1 MVGIPILAR
10 RDTDGYYYL
19 GTIIKKVESEKTS
32 FLVQFTK
39 LFGVEDTTCVQTT
52 ASSDI
57 LEYVN
62 GMKHSILPGDK
73 VLAPWEPEQKRYG
86 PGTVTLGIENRDP
99 LRAKEDEEIT
109 VSFWN
114 GKKVRVPLGVALWI
128 PPTQWKRIVE
138 MIHMPLSSRK
148 KFEGQHHQ
156 ANCHICSFRPV
167 PASLHACTLEGL
179 LKWQWPYYP
188 CTSPSHSC
196 FHHMCSLLP
205 HRHYVC
211 CCYYFKP
218 RGWSDQPSSAEFSVG
233 DIKED
238 SFSSKLFPQQL
249 ALEGPA
255 KDQSAVA
262 TSGSSSCSSDS
273 QSGETQHVTKTTMV
287 DHAVNTDST
296 LFDKPKPKESRRPD
310 WKYWK
315 RSHPNSF
322 YNSQG
327 TNIWS
332 GCEKKRAATCTISY
346 MDRSPTALMNQSA
359 MFENIEQS
367 PRRPLTVKEILSG
380 EDIKL
385 FSGGG

>member
-1 MVGIPILAR
+1 MDNQWSSFPCHSCCWAMPIEAKPTYRTFITNPTFICSGSLLAHPACVIRPFFPARCVRLDHCPGFPDTTCKAVKNLKESLNMVGIPILAR

-148 KFEGQHHQ
+148 KNQH
-156 ANCHICSFRPV
+156 
-167 PASLHACTLEGL
+167 LEWL
-179 LKWQWPYYP
+179 
-188 CTSPSHSC
+188 
-196 FHHMCSLLP
+196 
-205 HRHYVC
+205 
-211 CCYYFKP
+211 
-218 RGWSDQPSSAEFSVG
+218 
-233 DIKED
+233 
-238 SFSSKLFPQQL
+238 
-249 ALEGPA
+249 
-255 KDQSAVA
+255 
-262 TSGSSSCSSDS
+262 
-273 QSGETQHVTKTTMV
+273 
-287 DHAVNTDST
+287 
-296 LFDKPKPKESRRPD
+296 
-310 WKYWK
+310 
-315 RSHPNSF
+315 
-322 YNSQG
+322 
-327 TNIWS
+327 
-332 GCEKKRAATCTISY
+332 
-346 MDRSPTALMNQSA
+346 
-359 MFENIEQS
+359 
-367 PRRPLTVKEILSG
+367 
-380 EDIKL
+380 
-385 FSGGG
+385 